1 MCLGFY
7 NIVSPANERD
17 GPKAPVETHCFVHRM
32 TDCVNN
38 AVFPIVLISACKQI
52 PEMVAVPANA
62 LEGMIPSLTFALPY
76 PKSDTTGK

>member
-1 MCLGFY
+1 
-7 NIVSPANERD
+7 
-17 GPKAPVETHCFVHRM
+17 M

-62 LEGMIPSLTFALPY
+62 LEGMIPSLTFAIPY